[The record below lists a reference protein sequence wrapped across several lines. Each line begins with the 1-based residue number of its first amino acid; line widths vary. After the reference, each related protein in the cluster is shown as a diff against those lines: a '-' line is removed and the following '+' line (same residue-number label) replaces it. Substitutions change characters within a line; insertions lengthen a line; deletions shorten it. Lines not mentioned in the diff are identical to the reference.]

1 MQINKVLQALNPK
14 IIVKSPDSILV
25 VKDGEVLQAEIT
37 ELTERGTLILKTPRG
52 DFEATS
58 TVELKKGGLVRLRAQ
73 VSSKRL
79 ILRVIDYCS
88 PEELFLQ
95 KKLTQ
100 ILRSLTPQ
108 EGVVKKLVS
117 QASEEPLR
125 ALIPE
130 LRDLSSIINQ
140 IESLVENPKTLK
152 EALRHSGIFLES
164 NLKQSVSEKNLKD
177 LINKDLKAKLLR
189 ITRHIDSLAQEKGL
203 SPELSSL
210 KENTEKLLHTIQYYQ
225 FKNIMDDTLQLF
237 VPFVWKDLRRGSIE
251 FRKTK
256 GSPKK
261 LLYHCIINL
270 ELNYHGKLMV
280 VVTQEKSGIHIGMFT
295 EKADFA
301 ELLSTNSK
309 MLKERLLKAGL
320 NLRNLIIEKQKDM
333 EFVEDTFSQGL
344 NIRA

>member
-1 MQINKVLQALNPK
+1 MQINKVLQVIKPK
-14 IIVKSPDSILV
+14 IIVKSPDNILV

-37 ELTERGTLILKTPRG
+37 EQTERGTLILKTPRG

-58 TVELKKGGLVRLRAQ
+58 TVELKKGGLVKLRAQ
-73 VSSKRL
+73 VTSKSL
-79 ILRVIDYCS
+79 TLRVIDYCS

-100 ILRSLTPQ
+100 LLRSLTPH
-108 EGVVKKLVS
+108 EGVIKDLVS

-125 ALIPE
+125 TLIPE
-130 LRDLSSIINQ
+130 LKDLSSIINQ
-140 IESLVENPKTLK
+140 IESLVENPKALK
-152 EALRHSGIFLES
+152 VALRHSGIFFES
-164 NLKQSVSEKNLKD
+164 NLRHSVSEKNLKD
-177 LINKDLKAKLLR
+177 LINNDLKAKLLR
-189 ITRHIDSLAQEKGL
+189 ITRHIDTLAPKKGL
-203 SPELSSL
+203 SPELNSL

-225 FKNIMDDTLQLF
+225 FKNIMDNTLQLF

-261 LLYHCIINL
+261 ILYHCIINL
-270 ELNYHGKLMV
+270 ELKHHGKLMV
-280 VVTQEKSGIHIGMFT
+280 VVTQEKGGIHISMFT
-295 EKADFA
+295 EKTDFA

-309 MLKERLLKAGL
+309 VLKERLRKAGL
-320 NLRNLIIEKQKDM
+320 RLRNLIIEKQKEM
-333 EFVEDTFSQGL
+333 ELIEETITRGL